1 MSIDKTWI
9 NNSNK
14 FSDEYVAGAFAF
26 VERAQQFVD
35 TRGLVKCPCNKC
47 LNIELQTIGVL
58 ESHLF
63 ENGFLR
69 SYTNWYWHGEEE
81 IIPTNRVVHQCHEDE
96 MMDVLNDIAQPNN
109 CEDDENEVDDEI
121 PPASECR
128 GTSQYYNDLFAEME
142 SPLFPGCD
150 KYTSLNFVAK
160 LMHFKV
166 LGKIPNKIF
175 DGILELLEDAFPSPN
190 KIPKSH
196 YAAKR
201 LMRKLGLGYESIHV
215 CKNDCAL
222 FWKENAGKH
231 TCPIC
236 GEDRWVDKNT
246 KGKKVAQKVMRY
258 FPLTPRLMRKYAS
271 RHISQHM
278 RWHHEG
284 RVKEDGIMRH
294 PADGKAWKD
303 FDRSNPTFAME
314 PRNVR
319 LGLAADGFNPFGNM
333 SLSYSM
339 WPVVLTTYNLPPWLC
354 MKETNFM
361 LTLLIHGPHS
371 LGKDFDVFLRPLV
384 DELKE
389 LWVNGVQTRDVVD
402 GSFFKL
408 RAALLWTINDFPAR
422 SSLSGWSGQGY
433 TACPT
438 CNVSTPSVR
447 LQNKVAFYGHRHFLP
462 MGHQIRKKKKLYGSV
477 EKRPPPE
484 EFSTE
489 AIFTQMNFMPE
500 SLPGK
505 HVSYGEQK
513 RKRTKEQV
521 GWRKK
526 NIFFELP
533 YWANMK
539 LRHNLDVMHVEKN
552 VCDSL
557 VGTIVGLENKT
568 KDTISARVDLE
579 KMKIRPELHLRMVNG
594 RMEKPA
600 AKYTFIPENRH
611 KFCRFLKSVKFPDGF
626 ASNLRKNVIE
636 NDTKITGLKSH
647 DCHVILQRLLPI
659 GVHSFLEKPI
669 AKTIID
675 LCTFF
680 KIICARTLVVSDLEK
695 VKTSIVEILCG
706 LEIIFP
712 PAFFDVMVHLMIH
725 LPQEAIDGARPEG
738 SIAEGYVVDE
748 ALTFCSMYFKGV
760 ETRFNRPDRNV
771 DAIPSPKKFS
781 VFQSQGRPIGKKTL
795 TTLDDEL
802 KKTAEWYILN
812 NCVEIL
818 PYIQEHKQILLSSG
832 AENLDQL
839 QKKEFPMWF
848 YNKLYN
854 LRQAGSAE
862 ASEELFSLA
871 SGSSNLVSSY
881 TGCIVNGVRFLCY
894 DRDKNL
900 KTQNSGILVPGV
912 DNKSFYGQLEEVIV
926 MSYLAGCSV
935 VLFKC
940 KWFDTDPT
948 KSRMKNENNITRI
961 FTKFEWYKDDKFILA
976 TQAKQIFYLD
986 DLKNDRDWKIVEEVH
1001 HRNVWDTPAAD
1012 EQLDPI
1018 EIDVMHDTISSDFQL
1033 FVDLGPLP
1041 EINFCRRD
1049 QPPSIVNV
1057 DTPIE

>member
-47 LNIELQTIGVL
+47 INIELQTIGVL

-142 SPLFPGCD
+142 SPLFPGCE

-215 CKNDCAL
+215 CKHDCAL

-231 TCPIC
+231 KCPIC

-246 KGKKVAQKVMRY
+246 KGKKVPQKVMRY
-258 FPLTPRLMRKYAS
+258 FPLTPQLMRKYAS

-303 FDRSNPTFAME
+303 FDRSNLAFAME

-339 WPVVLTTYNLPPWLC
+339 WPVVLMTYNLPPWLC

-361 LTLLIHGPHS
+361 LTLLIPGPHS
-371 LGKDFDVFLRPLV
+371 PGKDFDVFLRPLV

-389 LWVNGVQTRDVVD
+389 LWVSGVQTRDIVD

-422 SSLSGWSGQGY
+422 SSFSGWSGQGY

-447 LQNKVAFYGHRHFLP
+447 LQNKVAFYGHRNFLP

-500 SLPGK
+500 SLP
-505 HVSYGEQK
+505 
-513 RKRTKEQV
+513 
-521 GWRKK
+521 
-526 NIFFELP
+526 
-533 YWANMK
+533 
-539 LRHNLDVMHVEKN
+539 
-552 VCDSL
+552 
-557 VGTIVGLENKT
+557 
-568 KDTISARVDLE
+568 
-579 KMKIRPELHLRMVNG
+579 
-594 RMEKPA
+594 
-600 AKYTFIPENRH
+600 
-611 KFCRFLKSVKFPDGF
+611 VKFPDGF

-636 NDTKITGLKSH
+636 NDNKITGLKSH

-680 KIICARTLVVSDLEK
+680 KIICARTLIVSDLEK

-725 LPQEAIDGARPEG
+725 LPQEAIDGGPVHMRWMYPFERYMKKLKHYVRNKARPEG

-771 DAIPSPKKFS
+771 DAIPSLKKLS
-781 VFQSQGRPIGKKTL
+781 VFQSQGCPIGKKTL

-812 NCVEIL
+812 NCIEIL

-871 SGSSNLVSSY
+871 NGSSNLVSSY
-881 TGCIVNGVRFLCY
+881 TGY
-894 DRDKNL
+894 
-900 KTQNSGILVPGV
+900 
-912 DNKSFYGQLEEVIV
+912 
-926 MSYLAGCSV
+926 
-935 VLFKC
+935 
-940 KWFDTDPT
+940 PT
-948 KSRMKNENNITRI
+948 KSRMKHENNITSI
-961 FTKFEWYKDDKFILA
+961 FTKFEWYKNDKFILA

-1001 HRNVWDTPAAD
+1001 HRNVWDTPAAY

-1018 EIDVMHDTISSDFQL
+1018 EIDVMHDTITSDFQL

-1049 QPPSIVNV
+1049 QSPYVVNV
-1057 DTPIE
+1057 DTPVDQEEGEEEEEEEMVDEEEEEMVDEEEEKEEEEEMDLEEDNVEENENDSDNEYYSDD

>member
-1 MSIDKTWI
+1 
-9 NNSNK
+9 
-14 FSDEYVAGAFAF
+14 
-26 VERAQQFVD
+26 
-35 TRGLVKCPCNKC
+35 
-47 LNIELQTIGVL
+47 
-58 ESHLF
+58 
-63 ENGFLR
+63 
-69 SYTNWYWHGEEE
+69 
-81 IIPTNRVVHQCHEDE
+81 
-96 MMDVLNDIAQPNN
+96 
-109 CEDDENEVDDEI
+109 
-121 PPASECR
+121 
-128 GTSQYYNDLFAEME
+128 
-142 SPLFPGCD
+142 
-150 KYTSLNFVAK
+150 
-160 LMHFKV
+160 
-166 LGKIPNKIF
+166 
-175 DGILELLEDAFPSPN
+175 
-190 KIPKSH
+190 
-196 YAAKR
+196 
-201 LMRKLGLGYESIHV
+201 
-215 CKNDCAL
+215 
-222 FWKENAGKH
+222 
-231 TCPIC
+231 
-236 GEDRWVDKNT
+236 
-246 KGKKVAQKVMRY
+246 
-258 FPLTPRLMRKYAS
+258 
-271 RHISQHM
+271 
-278 RWHHEG
+278 
-284 RVKEDGIMRH
+284 MRH
-294 PADGKAWKD
+294 PADGKAWRD
-303 FDRSNPTFAME
+303 FDRSNPAFAME

-339 WPVVLTTYNLPPWLC
+339 WSVVLTTYNLPPWLC

-361 LTLLIHGPHS
+361 LTLLIPAPLS
-371 LGKDFDVFLRPLV
+371 PGKDFDVFLRPLV

-389 LWVNGVQTRDVVD
+389 LWVNGVQTQDVVD

-408 RAALLWTINDFPAR
+408 QAALFWTINDFPAR

-477 EKRPPPE
+477 EKIPPPE
-484 EFSTE
+484 EFNTE

-500 SLPGK
+500 SLPVK
-505 HVSYGEQK
+505 HVSYGGQK

-526 NIFFELP
+526 SIFFDLP
-533 YWANMK
+533 YWAKIK

-611 KFCRFLKSVKFPDGF
+611 KFCRFFKSVKFPDGF

-636 NDTKITGLKSH
+636 KDNKITGLKSH

-680 KIICARTLVVSDLEK
+680 KIICARTLIVSDLEK

-725 LPQEAIDGARPEG
+725 LPQEEIDGARPEG

-771 DAIPSPKKFS
+771 DAIPSPKKLS
-781 VFQSQGRPIGKKTL
+781 MFQSQGRPIGKKTL

-802 KKTAEWYILN
+802 KKTVEWYILN
-812 NCVEIL
+812 NCIEIL

-854 LRQAGSAE
+854 LRQAESAE
-862 ASEELFSLA
+862 ASEDLFSLA
-871 SGSSNLVSSY
+871 S
-881 TGCIVNGVRFLCY
+881 
-894 DRDKNL
+894 
-900 KTQNSGILVPGV
+900 
-912 DNKSFYGQLEEVIV
+912 
-926 MSYLAGCSV
+926 
-935 VLFKC
+935 
-940 KWFDTDPT
+940 DPT
-948 KSRMKNENNITRI
+948 KSRMKHENNITSI

-976 TQAKQIFYLD
+976 TQAKQIFYHD

-1033 FVDLGPLP
+1033 FIDLGPLP
-1041 EINFCRRD
+1041 EINFCHRD
-1049 QPPSIVNV
+1049 QPPYIVNV
-1057 DTPIE
+1057 DTPVDQEEDEEEEEEEMVDEEEEEMVDEDEEEEEEMDLEEDNVEENENDSDNEYYSDD

>member
-1 MSIDKTWI
+1 
-9 NNSNK
+9 
-14 FSDEYVAGAFAF
+14 
-26 VERAQQFVD
+26 
-35 TRGLVKCPCNKC
+35 
-47 LNIELQTIGVL
+47 
-58 ESHLF
+58 
-63 ENGFLR
+63 
-69 SYTNWYWHGEEE
+69 
-81 IIPTNRVVHQCHEDE
+81 
-96 MMDVLNDIAQPNN
+96 MDVLNDIAQPNN

-142 SPLFPGCD
+142 SPLFPGCE

-166 LGKIPNKIF
+166 LGKIPNKFF

-215 CKNDCAL
+215 CKHDCAL
-222 FWKENAGKH
+222 FWKENVGKH
-231 TCPIC
+231 KCPIC

-303 FDRSNPTFAME
+303 FDCSNPAFAME

-339 WPVVLTTYNLPPWLC
+339 WSVVLTTYNLPPWLC

-361 LTLLIHGPHS
+361 LTLLIPGPHS
-371 LGKDFDVFLRPLV
+371 PGKDFDVFLRPLV

-389 LWVNGVQTRDVVD
+389 LWGNGVQTRDVVD

-408 RAALLWTINDFPAR
+408 RAALLWTINDFPTR

-438 CNVSTPSVR
+438 CNVSTPSIR
-447 LQNKVAFYGHRHFLP
+447 LQNKVAFYGHRYFLP

-505 HVSYGEQK
+505 HVSYGGQK
-513 RKRTKEQV
+513 RKRTKKQV

-526 NIFFELP
+526 SIFFELP

-636 NDTKITGLKSH
+636 NDNKITGLKSH

-680 KIICARTLVVSDLEK
+680 KIICARTLIVSDLEK
-695 VKTSIVEILCG
+695 VKT
-706 LEIIFP
+706 
-712 PAFFDVMVHLMIH
+712 
-725 LPQEAIDGARPEG
+725 
-738 SIAEGYVVDE
+738 
-748 ALTFCSMYFKGV
+748 
-760 ETRFNRPDRNV
+760 
-771 DAIPSPKKFS
+771 
-781 VFQSQGRPIGKKTL
+781 
-795 TTLDDEL
+795 
-802 KKTAEWYILN
+802 
-812 NCVEIL
+812 
-818 PYIQEHKQILLSSG
+818 
-832 AENLDQL
+832 
-839 QKKEFPMWF
+839 
-848 YNKLYN
+848 
-854 LRQAGSAE
+854 
-862 ASEELFSLA
+862 
-871 SGSSNLVSSY
+871 
-881 TGCIVNGVRFLCY
+881 
-894 DRDKNL
+894 
-900 KTQNSGILVPGV
+900 
-912 DNKSFYGQLEEVIV
+912 
-926 MSYLAGCSV
+926 
-935 VLFKC
+935 
-940 KWFDTDPT
+940 
-948 KSRMKNENNITRI
+948 
-961 FTKFEWYKDDKFILA
+961 
-976 TQAKQIFYLD
+976 
-986 DLKNDRDWKIVEEVH
+986 
-1001 HRNVWDTPAAD
+1001 
-1012 EQLDPI
+1012 
-1018 EIDVMHDTISSDFQL
+1018 
-1033 FVDLGPLP
+1033 
-1041 EINFCRRD
+1041 
-1049 QPPSIVNV
+1049 
-1057 DTPIE
+1057 

>member
-1 MSIDKTWI
+1 MSINKTWI

-142 SPLFPGCD
+142 SPLFPGCE

-215 CKNDCAL
+215 CKHDCAL

-231 TCPIC
+231 KCPIC

-246 KGKKVAQKVMRY
+246 KGKKVPQKVMRY

-303 FDRSNPTFAME
+303 FDRSNPAFAME

-361 LTLLIHGPHS
+361 LTLLIPGPHS
-371 LGKDFDVFLRPLV
+371 PGKDFDVFLRPLV

-408 RAALLWTINDFPAR
+408 RA
-422 SSLSGWSGQGY
+422 
-433 TACPT
+433 
-438 CNVSTPSVR
+438 
-447 LQNKVAFYGHRHFLP
+447 
-462 MGHQIRKKKKLYGSV
+462 
-477 EKRPPPE
+477 
-484 EFSTE
+484 
-489 AIFTQMNFMPE
+489 
-500 SLPGK
+500 
-505 HVSYGEQK
+505 
-513 RKRTKEQV
+513 
-521 GWRKK
+521 
-526 NIFFELP
+526 
-533 YWANMK
+533 
-539 LRHNLDVMHVEKN
+539 NL
-552 VCDSL
+552 
-557 VGTIVGLENKT
+557 
-568 KDTISARVDLE
+568 
-579 KMKIRPELHLRMVNG
+579 
-594 RMEKPA
+594 
-600 AKYTFIPENRH
+600 
-611 KFCRFLKSVKFPDGF
+611 
-626 ASNLRKNVIE
+626 
-636 NDTKITGLKSH
+636 H
-647 DCHVILQRLLPI
+647 DH
-659 GVHSFLEKPI
+659 
-669 AKTIID
+669 
-675 LCTFF
+675 
-680 KIICARTLVVSDLEK
+680 
-695 VKTSIVEILCG
+695 
-706 LEIIFP
+706 
-712 PAFFDVMVHLMIH
+712 
-725 LPQEAIDGARPEG
+725 
-738 SIAEGYVVDE
+738 
-748 ALTFCSMYFKGV
+748 
-760 ETRFNRPDRNV
+760 
-771 DAIPSPKKFS
+771 
-781 VFQSQGRPIGKKTL
+781 
-795 TTLDDEL
+795 
-802 KKTAEWYILN
+802 
-812 NCVEIL
+812 
-818 PYIQEHKQILLSSG
+818 
-832 AENLDQL
+832 
-839 QKKEFPMWF
+839 
-848 YNKLYN
+848 
-854 LRQAGSAE
+854 
-862 ASEELFSLA
+862 
-871 SGSSNLVSSY
+871 
-881 TGCIVNGVRFLCY
+881 
-894 DRDKNL
+894 
-900 KTQNSGILVPGV
+900 
-912 DNKSFYGQLEEVIV
+912 
-926 MSYLAGCSV
+926 
-935 VLFKC
+935 
-940 KWFDTDPT
+940 
-948 KSRMKNENNITRI
+948 
-961 FTKFEWYKDDKFILA
+961 
-976 TQAKQIFYLD
+976 
-986 DLKNDRDWKIVEEVH
+986 
-1001 HRNVWDTPAAD
+1001 
-1012 EQLDPI
+1012 
-1018 EIDVMHDTISSDFQL
+1018 
-1033 FVDLGPLP
+1033 
-1041 EINFCRRD
+1041 
-1049 QPPSIVNV
+1049 
-1057 DTPIE
+1057 